1 MLAICVVTISV
12 ITFLIVS
19 YILYNGGYKE
29 DGILLRNATYGVV
42 IFYVLL
48 VLMIGLAPI
57 E

>member
-42 IFYVLL
+42 IFYILL
-48 VLMIGLAPI
+48 VLMIGLVPI